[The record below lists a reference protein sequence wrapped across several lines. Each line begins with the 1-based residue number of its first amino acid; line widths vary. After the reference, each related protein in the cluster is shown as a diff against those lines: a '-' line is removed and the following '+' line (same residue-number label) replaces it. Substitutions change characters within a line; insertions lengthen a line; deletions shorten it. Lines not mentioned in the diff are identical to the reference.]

1 MIESIV
7 VSILN
12 TMFEN
17 LVLELIDNRFENLCV
32 ERLISELVAWKM
44 LDKKMEKS
52 LNNIVWN

>member
-7 VSILN
+7 VNILN

-32 ERLISELVAWKM
+32 ERLISELVAWNM
-44 LDKKMEKS
+44 LDKKNGKKFE
-52 LNNIVWN
+52 